1 MRLFIA
7 LPLPA
12 DVTAAL
18 EAAQNQLKRNRWP
31 VKWVAPASIHLTL
44 QFLGEQDEA
53 LVPELLAALAGVQP
67 EPAALPQ
74 LQLARLGA
82 FPNLQ
87 RPQTIWL
94 GVGGDLETLA
104 GLQRAVVRATGS
116 LGFPADS
123 RAFRPHL
130 TLGRVRRDADR
141 NAVQELSRALTN
153 AAAPPALNWRSG
165 PPVLYQ
171 SVIGPQGARYV
182 ALGPADY

>member
-12 DVTAAL
+12 EVTAAL
-18 EAAQNQLKRNRWP
+18 EAAQNQLKRNRRP

-53 LVPELLAALAGVQP
+53 LVPELLAALAGIQP
-67 EPAALPQ
+67 APAALPH

-82 FPNLQ
+82 FPDLR

-94 GVGGDLETLA
+94 GVGGDLELLA
-104 GLQRAVVRATGS
+104 NLQRAVVRATGS
-116 LGFPADS
+116 LGIPAES

-141 NAVQELSRALTN
+141 NAVDELGRFLTN

-165 PPVLYQ
+165 TPVLYR
-171 SVIGPQGARYV
+171 SVLSPQGAHYE
-182 ALGPADY
+182 ALGPAEH